1 MPRLLCVDDEPLVL
15 NALMRLF
22 RQHYE
27 VGIATSGAQALQLM
41 ATLPFDV
48 VISDQRMPGMSGV
61 ELLAQ
66 IREKHP
72 RAMRILLTGY
82 ADLQATLDA
91 VNRGEVFRY
100 VTKPWNNDQL
110 RLTVQQAMVAAR
122 MQAAAAPPRP
132 QAGSAAPAT
141 RPALS
146 VINGDVAAQVGI
158 LVLDPDPA
166 LAELV
171 RSVAPTR
178 RIVTA
183 ATLDEAASALEAD
196 PRLGVLLTEARV
208 GRDELVGILS
218 ALREVRPALTSIVA
232 ARHTDAE
239 QVIRLINQGQI
250 YRYIG
255 KPVPAERLAVE
266 LNGAIRRHLSLRA
279 APQLAARHRV
289 EAAAP
294 VVAATAVASA
304 NPHAGGL
311 RQLFARVAG
320 LFR

>member
-41 ATLPFDV
+41 STLPFDV

-61 ELLAQ
+61 ELLGQ
-66 IREKHP
+66 IRDKHP

-110 RLTVQQAMVAAR
+110 RQVVQQAMVAA
-122 MQAAAAPPRP
+122 QTTTAVPPRP
-132 QAGSAAPAT
+132 AAGAT
-141 RPALS
+141 ARPALS
-146 VINGDVAAQVGI
+146 VVSGDAAAQVGV

-171 RSVAPTR
+171 RQIAPQR

-183 ATLDEAASALEAD
+183 ASLEEAATLLEQDAQ
-196 PRLGVLLTEARV
+196 LGVLVTEARV
-208 GRDELVGILS
+208 GRDELVGILA
-218 ALREVRPALTSIVA
+218 ALREARPALTSIVA

-255 KPVPAERLAVE
+255 KPVPADRLAAE
-266 LNGAIRRHLSLRA
+266 LNGAIRRHLSLRT
-279 APQLAARHRV
+279 APQLAVRHRV
-289 EAAAP
+289 DAPAPVLAAA
-294 VVAATAVASA
+294 AAAGARS
-304 NPHAGGL
+304 GGL

>member
-22 RQHYE
+22 RPHYE
-27 VGIATSGAQALQLM
+27 VGIATSGTQALQLM
-41 ATLPFDV
+41 STLPFDV

-61 ELLAQ
+61 ELLGQ

-72 RAMRILLTGY
+72 HAMRILLTGY

-110 RLTVQQAMVAAR
+110 RQIVQQAMTAAR
-122 MQAAAAPPRP
+122 ASAPPTAAARSTANPV
-132 QAGSAAPAT
+132 PA

-146 VINGDVAAQVGI
+146 VIGGDAAAPVGV
-158 LVLDPDPA
+158 LVLDPDPVVA
-166 LAELV
+166 DLV
-171 RSVAPTR
+171 RQLAPQR
-178 RIVTA
+178 KVVGVG
-183 ATLDEAASALEAD
+183 TLDEAATALDAD
-196 PRLGVLLTEARV
+196 PQLGVLVTEARV
-208 GRDELVGILS
+208 GRDELVGILG

-232 ARHTDAE
+232 ARHSDAE

-255 KPVPAERLAVE
+255 KPVPAERLATE

-279 APQLAARHRV
+279 APQLAIRHRV
-289 EAAAP
+289 EAPAP
-294 VVAATAVASA
+294 VVAATSA
-304 NPHAGGL
+304 GAAHPAGGL

>member
-22 RQHYE
+22 RPHYE
-27 VGIATSGAQALQLM
+27 VGIATSGTQALQLM
-41 ATLPFDV
+41 STLPFDV

-61 ELLAQ
+61 ELLGQ

-72 RAMRILLTGY
+72 HAMRILLTGY

-110 RLTVQQAMVAAR
+110 RQIVQQAMTAAR
-122 MQAAAAPPRP
+122 A
-132 QAGSAAPAT
+132 SAPAT
-141 RPALS
+141 RPAGTTPPARPALS
-146 VINGDVAAQVGI
+146 VIGGDAAAQVGV
-158 LVLDPDPA
+158 LVLDPDPTVA
-166 LAELV
+166 DLV
-171 RSVAPTR
+171 RQIAPQR
-178 RIVTA
+178 KVVGVG
-183 ATLDEAASALEAD
+183 TLDEAATALDGD
-196 PRLGVLLTEARV
+196 PQLGVLVTEARV
-208 GRDELVGILS
+208 GRDELVGILA
-218 ALREVRPALTSIVA
+218 ALRDARPALTSIVA

-255 KPVPAERLAVE
+255 KPVPGERLATE

-279 APQLAARHRV
+279 APQLVARHRV
-289 EAAAP
+289 EAPAP
-294 VVAATAVASA
+294 VVAAASA
-304 NPHAGGL
+304 SAAHPAGGL

>member
-1 MPRLLCVDDEPLVL
+1 
-15 NALMRLF
+15 
-22 RQHYE
+22 
-27 VGIATSGAQALQLM
+27 
-41 ATLPFDV
+41 
-48 VISDQRMPGMSGV
+48 
-61 ELLAQ
+61 
-66 IREKHP
+66 
-72 RAMRILLTGY
+72 
-82 ADLQATLDA
+82 
-91 VNRGEVFRY
+91 
-100 VTKPWNNDQL
+100 
-110 RLTVQQAMVAAR
+110 
-122 MQAAAAPPRP
+122 
-132 QAGSAAPAT
+132 
-141 RPALS
+141 
-146 VINGDVAAQVGI
+146 
-158 LVLDPDPA
+158 
-166 LAELV
+166 
-171 RSVAPTR
+171 
-178 RIVTA
+178 
-183 ATLDEAASALEAD
+183 
-196 PRLGVLLTEARV
+196 
-208 GRDELVGILS
+208 
-218 ALREVRPALTSIVA
+218 VA

>member
-1 MPRLLCVDDEPLVL
+1 MPRLLCVDDEPYVL

-22 RQHYE
+22 RSHYE

-41 ATLPFDV
+41 DTLPFDV

-61 ELLAQ
+61 ELLSR
-66 IREKHP
+66 IRTKHP

-82 ADLQATLDA
+82 ADLEATLDA

-110 RLTVQQAMVAAR
+110 RVVVEQA
-122 MQAAAAPPRP
+122 MQAARTPRP
-132 QAGSAAPAT
+132 SAPAPSSPAST
-141 RPALS
+141 VRPALS
-146 VINGDVAAQVGI
+146 VVSGDAAARVGV
-158 LVLDPDPA
+158 LVLDPDPT
-166 LAELV
+166 LADQL
-171 RSVAPTR
+171 RQLSPQR
-178 RIVTA
+178 PLHTA
-183 ATLDEAASALEAD
+183 TTLDEAATELEAN
-196 PRLGVLLTEARV
+196 PQIGVLITEARI
-208 GRDELVGILS
+208 GRDALTGILG
-218 ALREVRPALTSIVA
+218 ALRELRPALTSIVA
-232 ARHTDAE
+232 SRQSDAE

-255 KPVPAERLAVE
+255 KPVPAERLGIE

-289 EAAAP
+289 DAPTPAVAAA
-294 VVAATAVASA
+294 AAASVQQ
-304 NPHAGGL
+304 PGGL

>member
-41 ATLPFDV
+41 STLPFDV

-61 ELLAQ
+61 ELLGQ

-72 RAMRILLTGY
+72 QAMRILLTGY

-110 RLTVQQAMVAAR
+110 RQVVQQAMDAAR
-122 MQAAAAPPRP
+122 TPPTSLGRP
-132 QAGSAAPAT
+132 TTPV

-146 VINGDVAAQVGI
+146 VVSGDAAAQVGI
-158 LVLDPDPA
+158 LVLDSDPA
-166 LAELV
+166 LADMV
-171 RSVAPTR
+171 RQVAGQR

-183 ATLDEAASALEAD
+183 ATLDEAATALETDAG
-196 PRLGVLLTEARV
+196 LGVLVTEARV

-218 ALREVRPALTSIVA
+218 VLREARPALTSIVA

-255 KPVPAERLAVE
+255 KPVPADRLATE

-279 APQLAARHRV
+279 APQLTARHRV
-289 EAAAP
+289 EAPAP
-294 VVAATAVASA
+294 VATVVAAASTQ
-304 NPHAGGL
+304 PGGL

>member
-22 RQHYE
+22 RPHYE

-41 ATLPFDV
+41 STLPFDV

-72 RAMRILLTGY
+72 HAMRILLTGY

-110 RLTVQQAMVAAR
+110 RQIVQQAMSAARTQGVAAT
-122 MQAAAAPPRP
+122 AGAAPVTRLARP
-132 QAGSAAPAT
+132 D
-141 RPALS
+141 LS
-146 VINGDVAAQVGI
+146 VIPGDAGARVGV

-166 LAELV
+166 LAALV
-171 RSVAPTR
+171 RQVAPHR
-178 RIVTA
+178 ALAV
-183 ATLDEAASALEAD
+183 ATSLDEAATALEAD
-196 PRLGVLLTEARV
+196 PQIGVLITEARV
-208 GRDELVGILS
+208 GRDELAGILA

-232 ARHTDAE
+232 ARHSDAE

-255 KPVPAERLAVE
+255 KPVPAERLTVE
-266 LNGAIRRHLSLRA
+266 LNGAIRRHLGLRA
-279 APQLAARHRV
+279 SPQLAARHRG
-289 EAAAP
+289 ESPATTAAALSP
-294 VVAATAVASA
+294 AATPQS
-304 NPHAGGL
+304 GGL

>member
-22 RQHYE
+22 RPHYE
-27 VGIATSGAQALQLM
+27 VGIARSGGEAMQLM
-41 ATLPFDV
+41 STLPFDV
-48 VISDQRMPGMSGV
+48 VISDQRMPGMTGV
-61 ELLAQ
+61 ELFNQ

-72 RAMRILLTGY
+72 HAMRILLTGY

-110 RLTVQQAMVAAR
+110 RLTVQQAMEAAQTR
-122 MQAAAAPPRP
+122 RTPAPVRP
-132 QAGSAAPAT
+132 LAS
-141 RPALS
+141 RPALT
-146 VINGDVAAQVGI
+146 VVGREVAAPVGI
-158 LVLDPDPA
+158 LVLDPDPL
-166 LAELV
+166 LAQRV
-171 RSVAPTR
+171 REVAPQR
-178 RIVTA
+178 RVVTA
-183 ATLDEAASALEAD
+183 TTLDEAATALDRDAD
-196 PRLGVLLTEARV
+196 LGVLLTEARV

-218 ALREVRPALTSIVA
+218 VLRELRPALTSIVA

-255 KPVPAERLAVE
+255 KPVPTERLAIE
-266 LNGAIRRHLSLRA
+266 LNGAIRRHLGLRA
-279 APQLAARHRV
+279 APHLAARHRV
-289 EAAAP
+289 ETPAPVIAAAA
-294 VVAATAVASA
+294 AATHPQS
-304 NPHAGGL
+304 GGL